1 MRASWAGNISWGLVN
16 VPIKI
21 YSATRSKQVH
31 FRMLCKEHSLPIHY
45 KMICERGEE
54 LDKKDVVMGLEFEK
68 NSYFILDSEEL
79 KKLKPK
85 KTDNLEIYEFVDV
98 DKIEP
103 IYYDKSYYV
112 VPQKRKDKAFFLLK
126 ELMEEMK
133 RVAIGKV
140 VIKNRE
146 YICALQPYKR
156 GILLSILHFY
166 DEIRDMEELENLD
179 EIPEIDDK
187 EKELGKLLIEKYYNR
202 DFDLSKYK
210 DTFIEELKELIKKKM
225 EGKEVKVEEVKPA
238 EEKSLMEA
246 LKASIEK

>member
-166 DEIRDMEELENLD
+166 DEIKDMEELENLD

-225 EGKEVKVEEVKPA
+225 EGKEVKV
-238 EEKSLMEA
+238 
-246 LKASIEK
+246 

>member
-166 DEIRDMEELENLD
+166 DEIKDMEELENLD

>member
-156 GILLSILHFY
+156 GMLLSILHFY
-166 DEIRDMEELENLD
+166 DEIKDMEELENLD

>member
-54 LDKKDVVMGLEFEK
+54 IDKKDVVMGLEFEK